1 MKRVLTLCLF
11 VLLAWN
17 VNGQSPNV
25 DSLVNVL
32 HTTKVSSEQLELYYK
47 ICGTYLFYDLDNA
60 HKYAGQGLELAL
72 KEKDKTKASMFYA
85 IIGRIYSTRANFDTA
100 LTYYEKALDFAREAD
115 SKAQEAAAYADIGIV
130 YAIQDKY
137 TDALAYWIKALS
149 IYEESGDKIKTILV
163 MNNLGSMYRS
173 MDNDERAI
181 YYLEK
186 TKVLA
191 EEIEHEETVMQTYA
205 GLGAIYYKQA
215 EHDSSKT
222 ELALEYELKAYE
234 LSNKLND
241 KRFQASITHV
251 LSEIYLVYIKDY
263 DKALEYAK
271 ESVQHAQNSE
281 DPKILI
287 AALGSV
293 SNAYRELKRYKESDE
308 VAMEAWEIDSA
319 DIHMGTVI
327 LTNIVL
333 SNIALGNKDKA
344 ALFFGKYGNLIKRHI
359 DQSSRETLADM
370 EVKYETEKKEM
381 RIASL
386 EKERQLY
393 VWLCI
398 AGVLL
403 VSTLAIVLWLTIRNA
418 RKERLLIATRSVLDG
433 EMRERARLSHD
444 LHDRLSGNLS
454 AVKIELDDQ
463 MESLQ
468 HVRDKLDKC
477 IREVREAAHD
487 IMPPSLRFGLKV
499 ALEDF
504 TAQFPTVRFHFFGKE
519 NRLEKRMEFVVYCC
533 ANELVT
539 NAIRHSGAKNIN
551 IQLVQGEKHIALT
564 VQDDG
569 CGFDEKTV
577 TEGVGL
583 QSIRDRVASCNGKMD
598 IFSSPGKGT
607 EIIIEINV

>member
-1 MKRVLTLCLF
+1 MKRILSLCLF
-11 VLLAWN
+11 VLLALN
-17 VNGQSPNV
+17 ANGQSQNV
-25 DSLVNVL
+25 DSLINVL
-32 HTTKVSSEQLELYYK
+32 KTNKVSSEQLDLYYK

-60 HKYAGQGLELAL
+60 HKYAKQGLELAL
-72 KEKDKTKASMFYA
+72 KEKDKIKVSMFHA
-85 IIGRIYSTRANFDTA
+85 IIGRIYGTRASLDTA
-100 LTYYEKALDFAREAD
+100 FTYYEKALDFALEAN
-115 SKAQEAAAYADIGIV
+115 SKAQEASVYADIGIIF
-130 YAIQDKY
+130 ALQHKY
-137 TDALAYWIKALS
+137 TDALEYWIKALS
-149 IYEESGDKIKTILV
+149 IYEESDDKIKMISV
-163 MNNLGSMYRS
+163 MNNLCSMYRS
-173 MDNDERAI
+173 IDNDERAI

-186 TKVLA
+186 TKLLA
-191 EEIEHEETVMQTYA
+191 EGIEREETIMQTYFE
-205 GLGAIYYKQA
+205 LGAIYYKQA
-215 EHDSSKT
+215 EHDSSKI
-222 ELALEYELKAYE
+222 ELALDYELKAYE

-251 LSEIYLVYIKDY
+251 LTEIYLVNIRDY
-263 DKALEYAK
+263 DKALGYAK

-281 DPKILI
+281 DPKILR
-287 AALGSV
+287 AALSSV
-293 SNAYRELKRYKESDE
+293 SNVYRELKLYKESNE
-308 VAMEAWEIDSA
+308 VAMEAWEIDST
-319 DIHMGTVI
+319 DINIGMTI

-333 SNIALGNKDKA
+333 SNIALDNKDKA
-344 ALFFGKYGNLIKRHI
+344 TLFFEKYRDLIKRHI
-359 DQSSRETLADM
+359 DQRSRESLADM

-393 VWLCI
+393 VWLGV

-403 VSTLAIVLWLTIRNA
+403 ASALAIVLWLTVRSA
-418 RKERLLIATRSVLDG
+418 RREQLLIATRSVLDG
-433 EMRERARLSHD
+433 EMRERARLSQD

-463 MESLQ
+463 VASLQ

-504 TAQFPTVRFHFFGKE
+504 TAQFPTVQFHFFGKE
-519 NRLEKRMEFVVYCC
+519 NRMEKRIEFVVYCC